1 MKVKYVGDPNDN
13 YSGAD
18 EITAFGQK
26 FIKNKTV
33 DVKVDEATALKI
45 AGNSH
50 FEVTPTKGDKNNAR
64 TAADQVDDAG
74 DEALLGSTT
83 GDPETATREQLIAQN
98 DRKTANE
105 PMGEPGPKAGK

>member
-13 YSGAD
+13 NSGPD
-18 EITAFGQK
+18 ELEAYGQK
-26 FIKNKTV
+26 FIKNKVV

-45 AGNSH
+45 ANNSH
-50 FEVTPTKGDKNNAR
+50 FEVTPTKGDKNNVR
-64 TAADQVDDAG
+64 SAADQVEEGD

-98 DRKTANE
+98 DRKSPNE